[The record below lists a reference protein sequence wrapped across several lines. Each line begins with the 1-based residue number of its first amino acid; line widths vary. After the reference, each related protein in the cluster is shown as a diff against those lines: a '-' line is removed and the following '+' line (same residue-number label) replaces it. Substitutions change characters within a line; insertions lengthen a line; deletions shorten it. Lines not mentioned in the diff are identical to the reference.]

1 MMHITLFVSGSTPL
15 DLFKFYVEDLKNRL
29 HEEKKIIKEI
39 LKETNFNVEIE
50 TPYEVSI
57 IKYSVWYGELVFWLN
72 PKLKLCHHSNKVA
85 VTLMSIIC

>member
-1 MMHITLFVSGSTPL
+1 MCVINASLTLSVSVYASGSTPL

-50 TPYEVSI
+50 TPYEASYVNTLYI
-57 IKYSVWYGELVFWLN
+57 I
-72 PKLKLCHHSNKVA
+72 
-85 VTLMSIIC
+85 

>member
-1 MMHITLFVSGSTPL
+1 MTALIVGSTPL

-50 TPYEVSI
+50 TPYEVRCLD
-57 IKYSVWYGELVFWLN
+57 YSGYV
-72 PKLKLCHHSNKVA
+72 SR
-85 VTLMSIIC
+85 TM